1 MKRTGKEGGRER
13 VKEREREREA
23 GLSVMSRRGRE
34 ALGEE
39 DVSQHRRELEQ
50 WVEEKKKEKRERET
64 KVGRAF
70 SLPFFLG
77 SERARWTD
85 TTGRRC
91 DFWHCVFDCV
101 RARVRACVHELQL
114 CHISQRD
121 GRNTECRQ
129 IEALLSL
136 RFVLSSCVC
145 VSPRCCYVTVLILIG
160 FDSFRC

>member
-1 MKRTGKEGGRER
+1 
-13 VKEREREREA
+13 
-23 GLSVMSRRGRE
+23 MSRRGRE

-50 WVEEKKKEKRERET
+50 WVEEKKKEKRET

-101 RARVRACVHELQL
+101 RARVRACT
-114 CHISQRD
+114 S
-121 GRNTECRQ
+121 
-129 IEALLSL
+129 
-136 RFVLSSCVC
+136 SSCVTSAS
-145 VSPRCCYVTVLILIG
+145 VMGGTPNAGR
-160 FDSFRC
+160 FRLCSL